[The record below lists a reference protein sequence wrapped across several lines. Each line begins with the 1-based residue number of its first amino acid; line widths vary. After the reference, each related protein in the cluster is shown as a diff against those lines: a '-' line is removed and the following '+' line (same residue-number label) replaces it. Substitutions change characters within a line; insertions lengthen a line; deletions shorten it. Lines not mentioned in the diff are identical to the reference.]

1 MSKPGQ
7 ARAWV
12 FRAAWI
18 GDALAGVSVALLVI
32 PQSLAY
38 ARVAGVPAYIGLYAA
53 ALPPLVASFF
63 ASSPYLQ
70 PGPAAIPAILT
81 FGALSAMAPPGSP
94 EYVALAALLAL
105 IVGVVRIG
113 IGVFRLGRIAWLM
126 SEPVLRG
133 FTTGAAL
140 LIALSQLPLLVGV
153 DAAGMSPLRAAMQA
167 FRFSDWHIE
176 TVAIALVTFG
186 VIIIARRVHQLLP
199 WGLLVTAAGVLY
211 SVASDYAGA
220 VVGDVPSGF
229 LPLTFDF
236 PWTSLPHLLLPG
248 LVIALVGFAEVA
260 SIARIFAAQD
270 RQHWEP
276 DRDFISQ
283 GAANVAAAVV
293 SGFPVGGSFSR
304 STLGRMLGA
313 TTRRS
318 GLITGVAVLVFL
330 PFAAILSPLPNAV
343 LGAVVIT
350 AVAGLIRFRP
360 ILDMWPLSRPQFMVA
375 GGTFVLTL
383 LLSPRVDQAV
393 ILGIGIAVGVHL
405 WREFDLKVV
414 HWTEDDTLF
423 VRPEGVLWFGSAE
436 MLKQDVLDL
445 VAEHDGVRHL
455 VIDLER
461 VGRVD
466 LTASLALEHLVE
478 QARDAG
484 LRTDV
489 IAVHPVTARALRRVL
504 EQEVE
509 VTGKE

>member
-1 MSKPGQ
+1 MRRPDLTRTW
-7 ARAWV
+7 A
-12 FRAAWI
+12 FRAAWA

-38 ARVAGVPAYIGLYAA
+38 ARVAGMPAYIGLYAA
-53 ALPPLVASFF
+53 ALPPIVASFW

-105 IVGVVRIG
+105 IVGVVRIA
-113 IGVFRLGRIAWLM
+113 IGSFRLGRIAWLM

-153 DAAGMSPLRAAMQA
+153 NTAGMMPMRAALQVV
-167 FRFSDWHIE
+167 RLSDWQAE
-176 TVAIALVTFG
+176 TAAIAFLTFA
-186 VIIIARRVHQLLP
+186 VIVLARRIHPLVP
-199 WGLLVTAAGVLY
+199 WALFVTAAGTVY
-211 SVASDYAGA
+211 SASTGYAGS

-229 LPLTFDF
+229 LPLTFSF
-236 PWTSLPHLLLPG
+236 PWASLPHLLLPG

-260 SIARIFAAQD
+260 SIARIFAVYD

-276 DRDFISQ
+276 DRDFVSQ

-293 SGFPVGGSFSR
+293 GGFPVGGSFSR

-318 GLITGVAVLVFL
+318 GLMTGLAVLLFL
-330 PFAAILSPLPNAV
+330 PFASVLSPLPNAV

-393 ILGIGIAVGVHL
+393 ILGILTAVGVHL

-414 HWTEDDTLF
+414 HWSEGDTLF

-445 VAEHDGVRHL
+445 VAEFDGVRRL

-478 QARDAG
+478 QTREAG
-484 LRTDV
+484 LQTDV

-504 EQEVE
+504 EQEIE
-509 VTGKE
+509 VTGRE